1 MEKQKGSF
9 FSKPVNLLS
18 LFFVFWCAGCALQA
32 DMIDLQK
39 DMEDIKKGDPALRQQ
54 LKETDRALKEKISN
68 LQKAQVDLISKIDR
82 LNSDLEAIRGR
93 LDEDKHRMSEAL
105 KKIDDQVYRTK
116 DLFVRMEILEGR
128 SLKGSNTPSKDK
140 GALPD
145 DGKRS
150 GTGRETDQR
159 KAGSDRPD
167 EGGGANPSEV
177 YSQAYSDYV
186 RGNYDLAI
194 MGFQNYIAQYPNANQ
209 AQDAHYWVGESFYGK
224 GEYQKAIDAF
234 ERFIKRYPRSDKIV
248 TVLLK
253 EGYAH
258 NELGDKANSRQFLN
272 RVISE
277 FSLSEEAKLAKAKLS
292 EIK

>member
-1 MEKQKGSF
+1 MEKQKGAF
-9 FSKPVNLLS
+9 FNKPVNLLIL
-18 LFFVFWCAGCALQA
+18 LFIFWLAGCALQA

-54 LKETDRALKEKISN
+54 LKETDKTIKEKMAN
-68 LQKAQVDLISKIDR
+68 LQKTQVDLISKIER

-93 LDEDKHRMSEAL
+93 LEENEHRMSETL
-105 KKIDDQVYRTK
+105 KKIDDQVYRAK
-116 DLFVRMEILEGR
+116 DLFARMEILEGR
-128 SLKGSNTPSKDK
+128 SLKGSNTPFRDK
-140 GALPD
+140 GVMPD

-159 KAGSDRPD
+159 KTGSDRPD
-167 EGGGANPSEV
+167 EKGGANPSEV

-186 RGNYDLAI
+186 KGNYDLAI
-194 MGFQNYIAQYPNANQ
+194 MGFQNYIVQFPNANQ
-209 AQDAHYWVGESFYGK
+209 VQDAHYWVGESFYGK

-248 TVLLK
+248 TALLK

-258 NELGDKANSRQFLN
+258 NELGDKANSRQFLR
-272 RVISE
+272 RVIEE

>member
-1 MEKQKGSF
+1 MEKQKGAF

>member
-1 MEKQKGSF
+1 MEKQKGAF
-9 FSKPVNLLS
+9 FNKPVNLLI
-18 LFFVFWCAGCALQA
+18 LFLIFWFAGCALQA

-54 LKETDRALKEKISN
+54 LKETDKTLKEKTAN
-68 LQKAQVDLISKIDR
+68 LQKTQVDLISKIER

-93 LDEDKHRMSEAL
+93 LDEDEHRMSEAL

-116 DLFVRMEILEGR
+116 DLFARMEILEGR
-128 SLKGSNTPSKDK
+128 SLKGSNTPFRDK

-150 GTGRETDQR
+150 GTGSETDQR
-159 KAGSDRPD
+159 KAGSGTG
-167 EGGGANPSEV
+167 EKGGANPSEV

-186 RGNYDLAI
+186 KGNYDLAI
-194 MGFQNYIAQYPNANQ
+194 MGFQNYIVQFPNANQ
-209 AQDAHYWVGESFYGK
+209 AQDAYYWVGESFYGK

-248 TVLLK
+248 TALLK

-258 NELGDKANSRQFLN
+258 NELGDKANSKQFLR
-272 RVISE
+272 RVIEE